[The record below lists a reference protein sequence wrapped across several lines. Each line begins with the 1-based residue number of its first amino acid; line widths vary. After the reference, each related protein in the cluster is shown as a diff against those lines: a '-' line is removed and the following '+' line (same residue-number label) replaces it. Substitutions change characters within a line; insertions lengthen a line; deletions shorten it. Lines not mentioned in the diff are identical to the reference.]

1 MKRLCVIAALFLA
14 APAAAQIGGSQPG
27 IGKSVPPKSTLTAPA
42 KSGTLPPAA
51 ANTPSGASVPQRADL
66 AIVKVEHKIVAQG
79 CKASAPFAEV
89 VATVRNKGTSASAGL
104 SDPSAIAAVFKV
116 NGAEQRFPAAGG
128 LMPLPPGG
136 SQVVIM
142 KIPYSDGL
150 FPVEKLPDGWLA
162 RKNTTSY
169 FIQVNAAGLIDENKA
184 NDKGAMHEVH
194 LTKEQCPELYHTL
207 PPVEAFVQFQN
218 FCQQSKEKVKSA
230 CTAKVISFAFPGA
243 TGSQPPEAAKKL
255 PDLCNACRAACPTCG
270 ITGFSGIGG

>member
-1 MKRLCVIAALFLA
+1 MKRLYVIAALFLA
-14 APAAAQIGGSQPG
+14 APAAAHIGGSQLG
-27 IGKSVPPKSTLTAPA
+27 IGKSAPPKSTLTAPA
-42 KSGTLPPAA
+42 KSGNLPPAA
-51 ANTPSGASVPQRADL
+51 TNAPSGTAVPQRADL
-66 AIVKVEHKIVAQG
+66 SIVKVEHKIVGQG

-136 SQVVIM
+136 SQVVVM
-142 KIPYSDGL
+142 KIPYNEGL

-184 NDKGAMHEVH
+184 NDKGAMHQVQ
-194 LTKEQCPELYHTL
+194 LTKEQCPELYHTV
-207 PPVEAFVQFQN
+207 PPTEAFVQFQN
-218 FCQQSKEKVKSA
+218 FCQQNKAKVGNA
-230 CTAKVISFAFPGA
+230 CTAGVISSAFGNAKDSLPNLCGA
-243 TGSQPPEAAKKL
+243 CK
-255 PDLCNACRAACPTCG
+255 AACPSCG
-270 ITGFSGIGG
+270 IKAFSGIGG